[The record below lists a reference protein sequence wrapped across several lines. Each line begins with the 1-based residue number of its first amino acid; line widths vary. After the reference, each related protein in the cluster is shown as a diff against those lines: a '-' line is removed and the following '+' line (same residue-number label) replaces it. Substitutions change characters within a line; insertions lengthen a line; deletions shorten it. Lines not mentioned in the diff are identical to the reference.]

1 MLVDP
6 DGREPYLSGT
16 SSKFGSEQED
26 GTDPDPPKASE
37 GIYFAEVFFRGN
49 IPLVGPVGATG
60 SISVGVLVSYD
71 TEKGSITGYGI
82 YGKLSLGGAL
92 GTGGARAGISSG
104 PGHGN
109 LDSFEGWGGNVGLVG
124 AKWLGGGFEFSVPKE
139 WQDADGNLLFDVGG
153 TLSGNKSL
161 NKDAGV
167 GYFGYVD
174 VSKTGY
180 FKRADN
186 IGEMIDWLQGDGAK
200 NSFPNLPQLGPRFI
214 KGLTE
219 SILNIES
226 QVNNLLTNGTGPR
239 P

>member
-1 MLVDP
+1 MIVLSSSNP
-6 DGREPYLSGT
+6 SWGYRFNISWGRSFLRYRKGQHYGLWYLWKIKPWWCT
-16 SSKFGSEQED
+16 WD
-26 GTDPDPPKASE
+26 
-37 GIYFAEVFFRGN
+37 RWC
-49 IPLVGPVGATG
+49 
-60 SISVGVLVSYD
+60 
-71 TEKGSITGYGI
+71 
-82 YGKLSLGGAL
+82 
-92 GTGGARAGISSG
+92 RAGISSG